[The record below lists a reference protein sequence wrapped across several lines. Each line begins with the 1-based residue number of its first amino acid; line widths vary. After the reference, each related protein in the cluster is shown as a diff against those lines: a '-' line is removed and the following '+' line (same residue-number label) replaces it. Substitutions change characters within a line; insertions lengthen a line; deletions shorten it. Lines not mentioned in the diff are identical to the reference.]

1 MEIWQGKCVW
11 LKILHKM
18 EQEVLGIRDPA
29 VKQDTPSPSSHRTYT
44 CRESEVREADS
55 KHVDSEMNEIVFQ
68 TVTHAMQKSEEGY
81 RWRRLVREEAGQQR
95 YLLSGQLDD
104 SRAS

>member
-1 MEIWQGKCVW
+1 
-11 LKILHKM
+11 M
-18 EQEVLGIRDPA
+18 EQEVLGIREPA
-29 VKQDTPSPSSHRTYT
+29 VKQDTPSPSSHRTFT
-44 CRESEVREADS
+44 WRESEVREADS
-55 KHVDSEMNEIVFQ
+55 KHVDSEINEIFFQ

-81 RWRRLVREEAGQQR
+81 RWRRLVREGAGQQRR

>member
-1 MEIWQGKCVW
+1 
-11 LKILHKM
+11 M

-44 CRESEVREADS
+44 WRESEVREAGS
-55 KHVDSEMNEIVFQ
+55 KHVDSEINEIIFQ
-68 TVTHAMQKSEEGY
+68 TGTHAMRKSEEGF
-81 RWRRLVREEAGQQR
+81 RWRRLVREGAGRQRR
-95 YLLSGQLDD
+95 YLLSGQPED